1 MRYVS
6 TRGEAPALGFADV
19 VLAGLAR
26 DGGLYVPES
35 YPRVEADEI
44 AAFDTMT
51 YAQVA
56 ERIIAP
62 YVDGEI
68 PAPALRAMIEQ
79 AYATF
84 RHPAVAPLVEVDTG
98 QWVMELFH
106 GPTLAFK
113 DVAMQLLARM
123 MDHILAERDQRATI
137 VGATSGDTGG
147 AAIEAFR
154 GRERADVFI
163 LFPTGRVSE
172 VQRRQMTTVKDANV
186 HALSIDGSFDD
197 CQRIV
202 KSMFTNE
209 GFRDAVCLSGVNSIN
224 WGRIVA
230 QTVYYF
236 TAAAA
241 LGAPHRSVGFSV
253 PTGNFGD
260 VLAGYVAARMG
271 LGVERFV
278 VATNVNDILQR
289 ALASG
294 RYEVREVIPTAS
306 PSMDIQVSSNFE
318 RLLFE
323 ETGREAAKRARDDG
337 RPWPVRH
344 LHHSREGAFAHPRTF
359 LRGALRRGADRRDP
373 GAADALERLPRRPAH
388 RRGPC
393 GSAGAKGHAPMVTLS
408 TAHPAKFPDA
418 TREATG
424 TTPAL
429 PAWLGDLHERAER
442 STRLPADQKA
452 VEAHILAHARA
463 TRETA

>member
-1 MRYVS
+1 
-6 TRGEAPALGFADV
+6 
-19 VLAGLAR
+19 
-26 DGGLYVPES
+26 
-35 YPRVEADEI
+35 
-44 AAFDTMT
+44 
-51 YAQVA
+51 
-56 ERIIAP
+56 
-62 YVDGEI
+62 
-68 PAPALRAMIEQ
+68 
-79 AYATF
+79 
-84 RHPAVAPLVEVDTG
+84 
-98 QWVMELFH
+98 
-106 GPTLAFK
+106 
-113 DVAMQLLARM
+113 
-123 MDHILAERDQRATI
+123 
-137 VGATSGDTGG
+137 
-147 AAIEAFR
+147 
-154 GRERADVFI
+154 
-163 LFPTGRVSE
+163 
-172 VQRRQMTTVKDANV
+172 MTTVKDANV

-323 ETGREAAKRARDDG
+323 ETGREAASVRAMMDG
-337 RPWPVRH
+337 LGQSGTFTIPEKA
-344 LHHSREGAFAHPRTF
+344 LSRIRERFCAERCDEERTAAIQAR
-359 LRGALRRGADRRDP
+359 LMRSSGYLADP
-373 GAADALERLPRRPAH
+373 HTAVGL
-388 RRGPC
+388 
-393 GSAGAKGHAPMVTLS
+393 AGAQAHKGHAPMVTLS